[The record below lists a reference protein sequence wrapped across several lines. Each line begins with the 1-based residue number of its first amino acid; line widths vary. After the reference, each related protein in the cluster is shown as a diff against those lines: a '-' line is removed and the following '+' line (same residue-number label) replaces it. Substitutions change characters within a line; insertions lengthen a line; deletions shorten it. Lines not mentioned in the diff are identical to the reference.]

1 MACSSVP
8 PENRASGIYEI
19 ICLSTGKRYIGSA
32 KEFHSR
38 WKQHRRLLRLGTH
51 HSRHLQAAWGK
62 HGEENFAFRRL
73 LLCAPDCLVMY
84 EQIAMDA
91 LRPAFNIAPVAG
103 NCLGMR
109 HSDETKAKQSAR
121 MRGNKHTLGLK
132 HRPESIELIR
142 TSKFGNTATKGKP
155 RNPEA
160 VAATAEAHRGM
171 KRSEATRAKISAKA
185 TGRRWSEEAKA
196 KLSATN
202 TGRKLPEA
210 CRQSLLGNQHAAGRV
225 QTPEERAN
233 RSEKMRD
240 AWAAKKAAGIPWRQK
255 A

>member
-1 MACSSVP
+1 MAFASVP

-19 ICLSTGKRYIGSA
+19 ICLPTGKRYIGSA

-38 WKQHRRLLRLGTH
+38 WKCHRRLLRLVTH
-51 HSRHLQAAWGK
+51 HSRHLQAAWAK
-62 HGEENFAFRRL
+62 YGEDNFAFRRL
-73 LLCAPDCLVMY
+73 LLCASTCLVMY

-91 LRPAFNIAPVAG
+91 MRPEFNMAPVAG

-109 HSDETKAKQSAR
+109 HTAEAKAKQSAR
-121 MRGNKHTLGLK
+121 MLGNQHTLGHK

-142 TSKFGNTATKGKP
+142 AAKAGNTATKGKP

-185 TGRRWSEEAKA
+185 IGRRWSEEAKA

-202 TGRKLPEA
+202 TGRKLSDHH
-210 CRQSLLGNQHAAGRV
+210 RQTLLGNQHAAGRT
-225 QTPEERAN
+225 QTPEERLN

-255 A
+255 T